1 MNEQPDRLLSGT
13 DGVARLTAL
22 IQALDD
28 EEQVRLTLD
37 DGRTLEGVVAA
48 RPTLQIFRPADGPVA
63 VCRL

>member
-48 RPTLQIFRPADGPVA
+48 RPCGKL
-63 VCRL
+63 